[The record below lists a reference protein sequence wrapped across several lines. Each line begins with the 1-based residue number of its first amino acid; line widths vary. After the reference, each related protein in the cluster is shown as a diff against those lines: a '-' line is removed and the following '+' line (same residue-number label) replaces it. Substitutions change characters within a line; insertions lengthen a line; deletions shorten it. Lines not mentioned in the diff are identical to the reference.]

1 MEVELRAKINVWII
15 DSGSLLCALMVLTTP
30 LTLPLLESSKCP
42 CWKVRASIGSTIS
55 DFLRMEMWTKHLKKY
70 QKLVSNI
77 WMLIGKFEQ
86 RNPCR
91 VIPKW
96 NLSYKKVSKCWSVFW
111 CALAMKIKVPG
122 RKCFDGH
129 LLHDEL
135 GLLWTLECNG
145 CWRKISQMSK
155 HECEVKIMQTIWFQ
169 SRILQQ

>member
-1 MEVELRAKINVWII
+1 MCLDGAHNSSDFTITWIFEM
-15 DSGSLLCALMVLTTP
+15 SLLEGQSVDWIYTNSMRL
-30 LTLPLLESSKCP
+30 
-42 CWKVRASIGSTIS
+42 RIS
-55 DFLRMEMWTKHLKKY
+55 DFLWMETWTKHLKRY
-70 QKLVSNI
+70 QQLVSNI

-86 RNPCR
+86 HNPCR